1 MELRKFIAKEHKKI
15 QRKTLTA
22 QEVAEYIGVHVDT
35 IYTMVR
41 QKEIPHVRVRR
52 RILFSIE
59 TIDAWMRDLEEKS
72 FNAI

>member
-1 MELRKFIAKEHKKI
+1 M